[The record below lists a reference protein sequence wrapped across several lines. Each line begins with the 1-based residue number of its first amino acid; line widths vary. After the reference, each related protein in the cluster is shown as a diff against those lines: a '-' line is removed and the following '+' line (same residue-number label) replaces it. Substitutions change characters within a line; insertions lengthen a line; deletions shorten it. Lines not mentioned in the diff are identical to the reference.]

1 MSHTPIPALPDRV
14 RYALTVPQSVLFADI
29 SLRGSC
35 RPAFEKVFGARYEP
49 DFIVIDDGAMSWDFT
64 GDEAFAEALL
74 GTAEPLAAVRR
85 FIAAMGATARAVEKT
100 SWLLSA
106 SSNRRENAT
115 DLLADLREYW
125 DVYEQHMT
133 SLFTFWNVE
142 ELLSEALIAELK
154 TSGRDDDVQGG
165 LQRFLQPS
173 ETNYFALERRHF
185 SRIASRFGTSSGEDA
200 EGLEAALA
208 DHVANF
214 GFLLAPFN
222 LGNPPSVASLRE
234 RLDEEASARSHDGP
248 LTDLRPHLL
257 DDLPDRARELGLLA
271 QELTFWKTERL
282 DVMALGDARA
292 ASMYK
297 AAAELLALDT
307 DNLFAMRRDEIDGS
321 LEQGTPIVDE
331 ATRRERLG
339 GYCLALVEGEIGF
352 YQPSR
357 GAPAADGEGD
367 GEVDRSA
374 VTELRGTAA
383 TSGSVRGRVRLIS
396 DIADIE
402 RLEPGDVLVTSM
414 TRPEMGVG
422 LDRAAAFVTD
432 EGGRM
437 SHAAII
443 AREMGKPCIIGT
455 GEATKVLR
463 DGMVVEVDADAGL
476 VTILSAA
483 DGAGG

>member
-1 MSHTPIPALPDRV
+1 MSHSPIPPLPDRV

-35 RPAFEKVFGARYEP
+35 RPAFEKVFGTRYEP
-49 DFIVIDDGAMSWDFT
+49 DYIIIDDGAMSWDFT

-74 GTAEPLAAVRR
+74 DTAEPLAGIRR

-100 SWLLSA
+100 SWVLSA
-106 SSNRRENAT
+106 PSNRHESAP

-125 DVYEQHMT
+125 DAYEQHMT

-142 ELLSEALIAELK
+142 ELLSEALIRELK
-154 TSGRDDDVQGG
+154 MVGRDDDIQSG

-185 SRIASRFGTSSGEDA
+185 ARVASRFGPGSSSDDEED
-200 EGLEAALA
+200 LEAALA
-208 DHVANF
+208 DHVASF

-234 RLDEEASARSHDGP
+234 RLDEEATGKSHHGP
-248 LTDLRPHLL
+248 LMDLRPSVLA
-257 DDLPDRARELGLLA
+257 DLPGRARELGLLA

-292 ASMYK
+292 ASLYK
-297 AAAELLALDT
+297 AAADFLAIDT
-307 DNLFAMRRDEIDGS
+307 DNLFAMRRDEIDSS
-321 LEQGTPIVDE
+321 LEQEAPVVDAE
-331 ATRRERLG
+331 TRGERLG
-339 GYCLALVEGEIGF
+339 GYCLALVQGEIGF
-352 YQPSR
+352 YEPSQ
-357 GAPAADGEGD
+357 GAPTAESDDSVEAGSSD
-367 GEVDRSA
+367 
-374 VTELRGTAA
+374 ELRGTAA
-383 TSGSVRGRVRLIS
+383 TTGSVTGRVRV
-396 DIADIE
+396 IADLTDIE
-402 RLEPGDVLVTSM
+402 QLQPGDVLVTSM

-463 DGMVVEVDADAGL
+463 DGMVVRVDADAGL

-483 DGAGG
+483 DGADG

>member
-1 MSHTPIPALPDRV
+1 MSHSSIPPLPDRV

-29 SLRGSC
+29 SLRGS
-35 RPAFEKVFGARYEP
+35 RRSAFEKVFGTRYEP
-49 DFIVIDDGAMSWDFT
+49 DFIIIDDGAMSWDFT
-64 GDEAFAEALL
+64 GDEAFAKALL
-74 GTAEPLAAVRR
+74 GTAEPLAGIRR
-85 FIAAMGATARAVEKT
+85 FIAAMGSTARAVEKT

-106 SSNRRENAT
+106 PSNRRESAA

-142 ELLSEALIAELK
+142 ELLSEALIQELK
-154 TSGRDDDVQGG
+154 AIGRDDDVQGG

-185 SRIASRFGTSSGEDA
+185 ARIASRFGRGSSSGD

-234 RLDEEASARSHDGP
+234 RLEEEATVKSHDGP
-248 LTDLRPHLL
+248 LMDLRPSVLA
-257 DDLPDRARELGLLA
+257 DLSDRARELGLLA

-292 ASMYK
+292 ASLYK
-297 AAAELLALDT
+297 AAADLLSIDT
-307 DNLFAMRRDEIDGS
+307 DNLFAMCRDEIDTS
-321 LEQGTPIVDE
+321 LEQGAPIVDDD
-331 ATRRERLG
+331 TRRGRLD
-339 GYCLALVEGEIGF
+339 GYCLALVQGAIGF
-352 YQPSR
+352 YEPSR
-357 GAPAADGEGD
+357 GAPTAESDGNVGL
-367 GEVDRSA
+367 GSSN
-374 VTELRGTAA
+374 ELIGTAA
-383 TSGSVRGRVRLIS
+383 TTGSVTGRVRVIADL
-396 DIADIE
+396 ADIE
-402 RLEPGDVLVTSM
+402 QLKPGDVLVTSM

-483 DGAGG
+483 DGSGG